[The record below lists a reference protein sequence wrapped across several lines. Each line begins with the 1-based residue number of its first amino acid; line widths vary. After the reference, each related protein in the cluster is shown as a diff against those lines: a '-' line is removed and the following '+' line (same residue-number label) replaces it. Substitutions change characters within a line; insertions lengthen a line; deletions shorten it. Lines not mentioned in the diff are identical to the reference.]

1 MKPYFY
7 TNNWIQKFEIW
18 SQYLLLETC
27 KSPLHFLK
35 PPLPFPLF
43 ITLFTNPISTT
54 PPSHLSLSLS
64 LSRLLQRSNI
74 FFSRNKQNGIKKGVV
89 FDPSLHNL
97 SLLLY
102 LGRGC
107 LPPPRLSPSTLSGL
121 HHSGA
126 EHGWLLVV
134 CVERQHFKK
143 ARRDLLFWFENGAGH
158 WRWVPLW
165 GLQEQCSIWCRLECH

>member
-1 MKPYFY
+1 LNSKIWKMKSIFASRNLQIPTPLFETPTSISSIYNSLHQPYFH
-7 TNNWIQKFEIW
+7 N
-18 SQYLLLETC
+18 
-27 KSPLHFLK
+27 SPFS
-35 PPLPFPLF
+35 P
-43 ITLFTNPISTT
+43 
-54 PPSHLSLSLS
+54 LSLS

-74 FFSRNKQNGIKKGVV
+74 FFSRNKQNDIKKGVV

-107 LPPPRLSPSTLSGL
+107 LPPPCLSPSTLSGL

-134 CVERQHFKK
+134 CVKRQHFKK